1 MPVSVKE
8 ESQETEKD
16 YAVQVTARFFV
27 INSRLEEGKGEI
39 SRWVKKLTQY
49 YCLASSDNVR

>member
-39 SRWVKKLTQY
+39 STWVKKLT
-49 YCLASSDNVR
+49 